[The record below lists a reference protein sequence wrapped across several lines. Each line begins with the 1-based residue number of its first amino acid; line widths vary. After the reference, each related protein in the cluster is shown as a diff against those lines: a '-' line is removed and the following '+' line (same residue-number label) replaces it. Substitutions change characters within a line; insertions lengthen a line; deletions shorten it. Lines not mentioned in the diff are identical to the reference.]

1 MKSIAKFIGVVLL
14 LALLVVGGY
23 YAYLGKRGIQG
34 IFSAEQSGGV
44 HETHGVTAPSAA
56 STGERKILY
65 WYDPMRPSYQS
76 DKPGAAPD
84 SGVPLVPAYADAAPS
99 AVPDKPPEAT
109 SYAPVQLSPAQQHL
123 IGVTTGRA
131 EYRALQKTIRAVGRV
146 DVDETRI
153 AHIHTKITGWAEQ
166 VFVDYTFQHVRK
178 GDPLF
183 TIYSPEL
190 VSTQEELLLALK
202 ARDYLGSSPFPNV
215 SRGSD
220 SLLEATRRRLSLWD
234 VSPAQIEE
242 IERTGQV
249 QRTIT
254 IYSPITG
261 HVTQRRNVFPSTYV
275 TPELEIYTI
284 VDHTQ
289 VWINADIY
297 ESEIGYVQVGQR
309 AVATTEA
316 YPGKEFSGRISYILP
331 HMEQETRTLKVRLEF
346 PNPNL
351 ELKPE
356 MYTHVELK
364 IPLGRR
370 LVVPDSA
377 LVDTGAR
384 QMVFVVQAPGSF
396 VPRDVRAGVRTDG
409 YIEIQQGLKAG
420 EAVVTSANFLIDSE
434 SQLRAA
440 LGSMPMGTGVTE
452 MAGRPSAAPSGESPG
467 QPQVQVQLNSVPTPP
482 RVGRNSLSVTVAD
495 TAGKPIPNASVKV
508 VFYMP
513 AMPAMGMAAARSEA
527 ILNPA
532 EAGVY
537 RGELALPSPG
547 SWQVTVTV
555 ERGGAFLGS
564 QQLTVTAQP

>member
-1 MKSIAKFIGVVLL
+1 MKSFAKFIGVVLL
-14 LALLVVGGY
+14 LALLVAGVY
-23 YAYLGKRGIQG
+23 YADLGKRGIQR
-34 IFSAEQSGGV
+34 IVSAVRSGGA
-44 HETHGVTAPSAA
+44 HETHGVTAPSAS

-99 AVPDKPPEAT
+99 AVPDRPPEAT

-131 EYRALQKTIRAVGRV
+131 EYRALEKIIRAVGRV

-153 AHIHTKITGWAEQ
+153 AHVHIKTSGWAEE
-166 VFVDYTFQHVRK
+166 VFVDYTFQHVK
-178 GDPLF
+178 QGDPLF
-183 TIYSPEL
+183 TIYSPDL

-249 QRTIT
+249 QRTLT

-261 HVTQRRNVFPSTYV
+261 HVTQRNVFPKTFV
-275 TPELEIYTI
+275 TPETELYTI
-284 VDHTQ
+284 VDHSQ
-289 VWINADIY
+289 VWMYANIY
-297 ESEIGYVQVGQR
+297 ESEIGLVELGQH
-309 AVATTEA
+309 AIATTEA
-316 YPGKEFSGRISYILP
+316 YPGQVLQGRVSYIWP
-331 HMEQETRTLKVRLEF
+331 HLDHETRTLKIRMDF
-346 PNPNL
+346 PNADL
-351 ELKPE
+351 KLKPE
-356 MYTHVELK
+356 MYTQVELK
-364 IPLGRR
+364 KPLGRR

-384 QMVFVVQAPGSF
+384 QLVFVVQAPGSF
-396 VPRDVRAGVRTDG
+396 VPRDVRAGVRADG

-452 MAGRPSAAPSGESPG
+452 MAGRPSAPPSGESPG
-467 QPQVQVQLNSVPTPP
+467 RAEVQIQFRSEPTPP
-482 RVGRNSLSVTVAD
+482 RAGRNNLFVTVTD
-495 TAGKPIPNASVKV
+495 TAGKPVPNASVKV
-508 VFYMP
+508 VFSMP
-513 AMPAMGMAAARSEA
+513 AMPAMGMAARRSEA
-527 ILNPA
+527 TLNPA